1 MIYFSFCQPEGSH
14 DDVDDDVVRRV
25 EDVWSNCT
33 LKKVNIEFRVGLQLF
48 ML

>member
-1 MIYFSFCQPEGSH
+1 MGSRDY

-33 LKKVNIEFRVGLQLF
+33 LKKMNVKFMVGMQLF
-48 ML
+48 IYN